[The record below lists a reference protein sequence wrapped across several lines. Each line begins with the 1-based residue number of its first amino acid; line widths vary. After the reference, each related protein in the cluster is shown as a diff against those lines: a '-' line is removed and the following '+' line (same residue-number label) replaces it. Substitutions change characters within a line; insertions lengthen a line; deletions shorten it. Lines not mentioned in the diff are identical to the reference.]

1 MTYRQE
7 TTLKKILCDWI
18 VESKIVS
25 AITYRLRHEEGQLTL
40 SIYTDRP
47 GWMIG
52 VTGTLIDKYRD
63 ILCKELN
70 VKKINFVEVDGV
82 AYPLR

>member
-1 MTYRQE
+1 MTNRHQ
-7 TTLKKILCDWI
+7 TIVQKILRDWI
-18 VESKIVS
+18 VESKILS
-25 AITYRLRHEEGQLTL
+25 AITYRLRHEEGQYTLT
-40 SIYTDRP
+40 IYTDHP

-52 VTGTLIDKYRD
+52 VAGTLGNKYRD

-70 VKKINFVEVDGV
+70 VKKVNFVEVDGV